1 MFVVFISTEFSFQ
14 FFFFVSFFLCGN
26 KDEKTFIDKE
36 GEVKVLYLQI
46 ASFHNL

>member
-14 FFFFVSFFLCGN
+14 FFFVSFFLCGN